1 MFTYKTYIIFI
12 FYILGTFLFKE
23 THPFSRFPM
32 YNNFPNWSYVF
43 FISNQ
48 NHELVPS
55 MTNFNISGGWIG
67 HTFYA
72 LCHSEGIKYGDNM
85 ETKEELKNIGE
96 KMFKQITSKNQSF
109 LEEHDTLYFHK
120 IYFSIENNKI
130 VKKDEIIYAHY
141 NQ

>member
-1 MFTYKTYIIFI
+1 MLNLKNYIILSAYLFFSFI
-12 FYILGTFLFKE
+12 LKE

-43 FISNQ
+43 FISDQ

-96 KMFKQITSKNQSF
+96 KLFKQITSKNQSF
-109 LEEHDTLYFHK
+109 LKEHDILYLHK
-120 IYFSIENNKI
+120 IYFSIQNNKI
-130 VKKDEIIYAHY
+130 VKKDVIIYEYY